1 MSKRLLDDTVLK
13 LIDAKLVIDG
23 NITSKDV
30 YFHLGLCRQ
39 KVSRVFQDYL
49 SQNPDAMIYV
59 PSKKK
64 YIATE
69 SFKPHFFDEAD
80 AKIFIDAL
88 VVVFGTNK

>member
-1 MSKRLLDDTVLK
+1 MSRPLLDDAVLK
-13 LIDAKLVIDG
+13 LIDAKLVING

-49 SQNPDAMIYV
+49 AQNPDSMVYV

-69 SFKPHFFDEAD
+69 SFKPHFLGDTNAG
-80 AKIFIDAL
+80 AFIDAL
-88 VVVFGTNK
+88 IVVFGTHH